1 MGKFRQVKG
10 IAALAVALCMV
21 LSGPVLVHAG
31 SEEDGPPAISAPSYL
46 LMEPV
51 TGKVLLESNADEAR
65 SPASITKV
73 MTLLLTMEALDEGR
87 IQEEDMV
94 TATEHACSMN
104 GSQIWLEPGEKM
116 AVRDLIKAVAVGSA
130 NDAAVAL
137 AEHLGGSEEAFVE
150 LMNQRAKQLGM
161 ENTVFHN
168 ASGLDEEGHVS
179 TARDIAIMSCQ
190 LLSHEKIKEY
200 STIWMDELRAGKT
213 QLVNTN
219 RLVRFYKGATG
230 LKTGTTDTAGCC
242 LSASASRGELS
253 LVAVVLGCKTD
264 DDRFA
269 DARSLLDYGFANFTF
284 TAPPECSQEL
294 GEIQVLDGVSQ
305 SVGVVPNPPAG
316 VLVEKGTEK
325 SLESEVEL
333 MESVQAPVQQGQ
345 QLGTVTLTLSGETV
359 CTYPILAETS
369 VEKMTIWTAMG
380 FFFRQLIQL

>member
-10 IAALAVALCMV
+10 ITALAVALCMV

-137 AEHLGGSEEAFVE
+137 AEHLGGSEEDVYKRQLCGNLPIGGHSLNPLLAGDEFSFAVGDGHRVHFAHLAVHEPGRFVGGHPGVHQHGLVTPDVVIGE
-150 LMNQRAKQLGM
+150 SG
-161 ENTVFHN
+161 TGGVHFHN
-168 ASGLDEEGHVS
+168 FAEGHQ
-179 TARDIAIMSCQ
+179 AQ
-190 LLSHEKIKEY
+190 LH
-200 STIWMDELRAGKT
+200 
-213 QLVNTN
+213 Q
-219 RLVRFYKGATG
+219 
-230 LKTGTTDTAGCC
+230 
-242 LSASASRGELS
+242 S
-253 LVAVVLGCKTD
+253 LEAV
-264 DDRFA
+264 A
-269 DARSLLDYGFANFTF
+269 DAAHQ
-284 TAPPECSQEL
+284 AVP
-294 GEIQVLDGVSQ
+294 VL
-305 SVGVVPNPPAG
+305 
-316 VLVEKGTEK
+316 
-325 SLESEVEL
+325 
-333 MESVQAPVQQGQ
+333 
-345 QLGTVTLTLSGETV
+345 
-359 CTYPILAETS
+359 
-369 VEKMTIWTAMG
+369 
-380 FFFRQLIQL
+380 